1 MPNHSLETVQA
12 VAFRF
17 GRLALLPALF
27 TAAAALA
34 GCSGQGPEV
43 TNALASGQ
51 TPTAIPAVETTATVD
66 ATTTQTISAVDRKKV
81 AEAAKALT
89 AAATPGN
96 NAYKIGPQD
105 VLDISVYQV
114 PDLQRT
120 VQVADSGTVNLPLVG
135 DVQAV
140 GLTAQQVEQDL
151 AKRLGAKYLQS
162 PQVTVSVKEF
172 NSQRV
177 TVDGAVAKPGVYPIR
192 GRSTLLQMVS
202 TAGGLTEASDDS
214 NVVVFRNASGKTDGK
229 RTAAA
234 FDYAAI
240 RAGTV
245 EDPELKQGDVV
256 VVNSSKF
263 KEAMG
268 NVLKALPLTKL
279 FVPLL

>member
-1 MPNHSLETVQA
+1 MSNRPSLQLRSA
-12 VAFRF
+12 PLQ
-17 GRLALLPALF
+17 LALFVCAM
-27 TAAAALA
+27 ALA
-34 GCSGQGPEV
+34 GCAGQGPDV
-43 TNALASGQ
+43 TNALAAGQ
-51 TPTAIPAVETTATVD
+51 PPAATAAVETTASVG
-66 ATTTQTISAVDRKKV
+66 ATKTQTVSAIDRNKV
-81 AEAAKALT
+81 AEATKALT
-89 AAATPGN
+89 AAATPGS

-105 VLDISVYQV
+105 VLDISVFQV

-135 DVQAV
+135 DIQAV

-151 AKRLGAKYLQS
+151 AKKLGAKYLQS

-192 GRSTLLQMVS
+192 GHSTLLEIIS
-202 TAGGLTEASDDS
+202 TAGGLTEASDET
-214 NVVVFRNASGKTDGK
+214 NVVVFRDATGKGK

-234 FDYAAI
+234 FDYSAI
-240 RAGTV
+240 RSGTA
-245 EDPELKQGDVV
+245 ENPALEQGDVV

-268 NVLKALPLTKL
+268 NVLKVLPITKM
-279 FVPLL
+279 FFPLL

>member
-1 MPNHSLETVQA
+1 MTNQGLFASWGCGTL
-12 VAFRF
+12 
-17 GRLALLPALF
+17 LALTVVSF
-27 TAAAALA
+27 GLA
-34 GCSGQGPEV
+34 GCSGQGPDV

-51 TPTAIPAVETTATVD
+51 PPAPMAAVETTASLGASKV
-66 ATTTQTISAVDRKKV
+66 QTISAIDKSKV
-81 AEAAKALT
+81 AEAAKVLT

-105 VLDISVYQV
+105 VLEISVYQV

-135 DVQAV
+135 DIQAV
-140 GLTAQQVEQDL
+140 GMTAQQVEQDV

-162 PQVTVSVKEF
+162 PQVSVSVKEF

-177 TVDGAVAKPGVYPIR
+177 TIDGAVAKPGVYPVR
-192 GRSTLLQMVS
+192 GHSSLLQMVS
-202 TAGGLTEASDDS
+202 TAGGLTEASDES
-214 NVVVFRNASGKTDGK
+214 NVVIFRDATGKGSGK
-229 RTAAA
+229 RTAAS

-240 RAGTV
+240 RAGSA
-245 EDPELKQGDVV
+245 EDPVLQQGDVV